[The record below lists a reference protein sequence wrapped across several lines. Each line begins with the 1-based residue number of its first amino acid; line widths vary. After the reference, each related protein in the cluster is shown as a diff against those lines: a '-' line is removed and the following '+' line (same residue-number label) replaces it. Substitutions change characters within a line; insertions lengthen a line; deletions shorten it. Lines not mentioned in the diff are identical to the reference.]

1 MFKAYDTWMGRRID
15 EMSRKNSPL
24 PLGGRRA
31 WFRLRSPTPT
41 GIRTLTVAMS
51 ASATRVGRTFSWA
64 FVPAGQLWSSEDRAA
79 IQERL
84 NKFAARCGLDGA
96 VVRFDMDRLEVEIPR
111 RLQAEQIIVL
121 QDWLATEKDALRRK
135 PSAMTNP

>member
-15 EMSRKNSPL
+15 EMSREELAASL
-24 PLGGRRA
+24 RWA
-31 WFRLRSPTPT
+31 ARLVQTAVPDAYRHPDVD
-41 GIRTLTVAMS
+41 VAMS

-64 FVPAGQLWSSEDRAA
+64 FIPAGQLWSSEDRAA